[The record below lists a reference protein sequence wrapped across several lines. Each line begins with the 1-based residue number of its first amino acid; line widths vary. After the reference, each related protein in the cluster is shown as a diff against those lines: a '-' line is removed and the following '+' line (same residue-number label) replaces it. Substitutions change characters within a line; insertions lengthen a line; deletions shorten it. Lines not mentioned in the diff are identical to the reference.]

1 MSDTIMRK
9 SYTVVCVRTTGQP
22 MELQTVSDYAAAVNS
37 AKEALTNS
45 KNTEVRV
52 VENKYDSATRKD
64 KKQIVKILTP
74 ESNGSGRSG
83 GSSSRRSTKGSQ
95 GVSRE
100 VANQATK
107 GIVYIVIAVTVLIL
121 LGGILVPIAMR

>member
-74 ESNGSGRSG
+74 ESNGSG
-83 GSSSRRSTKGSQ
+83 GSSARRNTKGSPS
-95 GVSRE
+95 VARE

>member
-22 MELQTVSDYAAAVNS
+22 MELQTVSDYAAALNA

-74 ESNGSGRSG
+74 ESTGSG
-83 GSSSRRSTKGSQ
+83 GSSARRNTKGSQ